1 MTACKQGDIG
11 EAISLSQVES
21 NITLTAEQREQ
32 GEQLLAAEAD
42 YGNEHC

>member
-1 MTACKQGDIG
+1 MTACKQGDID

-21 NITLTAEQREQ
+21 NITLTAEQMEQ
-32 GEQLLAAEAD
+32 GEQILAAEAD